1 MTSKPKFPKRFVV
14 IPRQSPVNL
23 EEPQQ
28 ITVVGLGSFT
38 TRSPAA
44 RRSFQAAIAPPPG
57 HGGAVAQVKILA
69 ARSASTKPAPGLK
82 VVKTS
87 PTDGAVLVQG
97 ANLSLTEVKEKAAP
111 GAKVFEEQWYRLDR
125 PARPWHKLN
134 SELKKPRVLAG
145 HGTTYRIKVVLDGPT
160 PQPLADALVTVML
173 SSAKGIGLEAR
184 TDTKGFAAFLLSK
197 STFELES
204 VTVEP
209 LHTGWPIALLG
220 VELPKSTLTAK
231 VPAIAL
237 EEPDARNKVYGK
249 SKASDGKK
257 VRVGVIDT
265 GVGKHS
271 ALAVL
276 GGMNTTGEPSDLYTD
291 EEGHG
296 THVAGVIG
304 SSASGWRRGEAP
316 KVELFAYRIFKSGAE
331 YASTF
336 DISTAIKQAAA
347 DGCDLI
353 NLSIGGAED
362 GAVKDAIDLAWEA
375 GCVCIAATGN
385 DGQDGVDYP
394 AAYKRCLA
402 ISAIGLES
410 GWPAG
415 TYLDWTLSNVTGKHL
430 GGARTFF
437 ASFSNRG
444 PKVAM
449 TAPGVAIVS
458 TIFGDRWGVMSG
470 TSMAT
475 PIATGVL
482 ARRLAGSLPFDL
494 PRDAARSQAI
504 VDLALGSAE
513 DLGFTASRQGK
524 GLAR

>member
-1 MTSKPKFPKRFVV
+1 MTSTPKFPKRFVV
-14 IPRQSPVNL
+14 IPQKTSVNL
-23 EEPQQ
+23 DEPQK
-28 ITVVGLGSFT
+28 ITVVGLGQFT

-44 RRSFQAAIAPPPG
+44 RRSFQVAIAAPPG
-57 HGGAVAQVKILA
+57 RGGGATQVKILA
-69 ARSASTKPAPGLK
+69 ARPAALQPAPGLK

-87 PTDGAVLVQG
+87 PTDCAVLVEG
-97 ANLSLTEVKEKAAP
+97 GNLSLTEVQEKSVP
-111 GAKVFEEQWYRLDR
+111 GAKVFQEQWYRLDR
-125 PARPWHKLN
+125 PARPWRKL
-134 SELKKPRVLAG
+134 STELKKPRVKPG
-145 HGTTYRIKVVLDGPT
+145 HGATYQVKVVVDGPK
-160 PQPLADALVTVML
+160 PIPLADALVTVML
-173 SSAKGIGLEAR
+173 NSAKGIGLEVR
-184 TDTKGFAAFLLSK
+184 TDTEGIATFVLSK
-197 STFELES
+197 STSELES
-204 VTVEP
+204 VAVEP
-209 LHTGWPIALLG
+209 LHSAWPVALLS
-220 VELPKSTLTAK
+220 VSVPQSTLTVK
-231 VPAIAL
+231 VPALAID
-237 EEPDARNKVYGK
+237 EPDARNKVYGK
-249 SKASDGKK
+249 AKIGDGKK

-265 GVGKHS
+265 GVGKHA
-271 ALAVL
+271 ALTVL
-276 GGMNTTGEPSDLYTD
+276 GGMNTTGESATLYTD

-296 THVAGVIG
+296 THVAGVIA

-316 KVELFAYRIFKSGAE
+316 KVELLSYRIFKSGAE

-385 DGQDGVDYP
+385 DGHDNVDYP
-394 AAYKRCLA
+394 AGYKRCLA
-402 ISAIGLES
+402 VSAIGLEAS
-410 GWPAG
+410 WPAG
-415 TYLDWTLSNVTGKHL
+415 TYIDWTLSKVTGKQIA
-430 GGARTFF
+430 GSQTFF

-444 PKVAM
+444 SKVAM

-470 TSMAT
+470 TSMAS
-475 PIATGVL
+475 PIATGVV
-482 ARRLAGSLPFDL
+482 ARGLAGSLAFDL

-504 VDLALGSAE
+504 VDLALANAE